1 MPHRLPVY
9 FVGIAFFVAALVVA
23 CGGGNA
29 TPTADSGT
37 MLAQTAEYI
46 LTATAA
52 DNVTPGPI
60 PPAPIT
66 PSPQVPATPQPKP
79 NPNPNPNP
87 PAATPEPVPVP
98 PSCTNDSKFVED
110 VTVPD
115 GTHFAPK
122 KAFDKTWKIQNT
134 GTCAWSTDYQYK
146 FISGDQMGGADI
158 KVPQAVQPG
167 DTINLTIK
175 LTAPTAAGKYRGYW
189 RLFAPDG
196 TPFGNHPYADIVVP

>member
-9 FVGIAFFVAALVVA
+9 FVGIAFFVGALVVA
-23 CGGGNA
+23 CGGGNG
-29 TPTADSGT
+29 TPAADSGT

-52 DNVTPGPI
+52 GNVTPGPI

-79 NPNPNPNP
+79 NPNP
-87 PAATPEPVPVP
+87 ATTPEPVPQV
-98 PSCTNDSKFVED
+98 CTNDSKFVED

-134 GTCAWSTDYQYK
+134 GTCAWTTDYQYK
-146 FISGDQMGGADI
+146 FIGGEQMGGGDI

-167 DTINLTIK
+167 DTINLTLK
-175 LTAPTAAGKYRGYW
+175 LTAPATAGKYRGQW

-196 TPFGNHPYADIVVP
+196 TPFGQKPYVDIVVP